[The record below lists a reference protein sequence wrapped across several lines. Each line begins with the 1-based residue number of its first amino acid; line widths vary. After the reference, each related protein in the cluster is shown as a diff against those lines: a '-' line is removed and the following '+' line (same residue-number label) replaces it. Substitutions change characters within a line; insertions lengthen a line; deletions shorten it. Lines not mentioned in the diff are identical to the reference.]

1 VNLLRQLKSPKF
13 FEDAGYVIAISGG
26 ALLLHGYAL
35 RLMLFG
41 Y

>member
-1 VNLLRQLKSPKF
+1 MNFLRQLKNPKLL
-13 FEDAGYVIAISGG
+13 EDAGYVIIISGG